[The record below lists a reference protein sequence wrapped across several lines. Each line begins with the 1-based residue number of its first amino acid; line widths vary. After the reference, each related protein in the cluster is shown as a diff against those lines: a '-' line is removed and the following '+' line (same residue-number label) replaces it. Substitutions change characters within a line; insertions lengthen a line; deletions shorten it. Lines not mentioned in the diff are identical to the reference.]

1 MAHTAGL
8 VPGLQGRI
16 GQPQPGDIVAGA
28 DNSAVLTALLEHHR
42 QHYPEA
48 GHHYWSIR
56 CWNLLIWQPVALAL
70 CAVHLA
76 GTALRFSALGQQAG
90 DGMVAGY
97 SLPEQPLQPGP
108 EAGLIVAAAAEIRS
122 LGDPLLEQLAG
133 LVRINP
139 VLARRLLADRVL
151 ATLLHLQ
158 ILSPQP
164 DNNALYGLARRW
176 LTALDLDGASDLMS
190 IDLPGGGQRLALDRK
205 GCCQHYRRHD
215 GELCSTCPRLARA
228 ERIERL
234 QQEWTGNA
242 GTE

>member
-8 VPGLQGRI
+8 VPALQGRI
-16 GQPQPGDIVAGA
+16 GRPRSGDIVTGA
-28 DNSAVLTALLEHHR
+28 DNSRVIASLLEHLRH
-42 QHYPEA
+42 HYPEA
-48 GHHYWSIR
+48 GHHYWSVR
-56 CWNLLIWQPVALAL
+56 CWGLLIWQPVVLGLA
-70 CAVHLA
+70 AVHL
-76 GTALRFSALGQQAG
+76 GGCALRFTNLGQQAG
-90 DGMVAGY
+90 DGIVAGY
-97 SLPEQPLQPGP
+97 SLPDQPLQPGS
-108 EAGLIVAAAAEIRS
+108 ESRLIAQAAYEIRS

-158 ILSPQP
+158 AESQQP
-164 DNNALYGLARRW
+164 DNDALHDLARCW

-190 IDLPGGGQRLALDRK
+190 IDRPGGGQRLALDRK
-205 GCCQHYRRHD
+205 GCCQHYRRLD
-215 GELCSTCPRLARA
+215 GGLCSTCPRLARA

-234 QQEWTGNA
+234 QLEWSDHA